1 MENEV
6 KNWLE
11 KVKEAKQG
19 EIDLSR
25 DEDLSIALM
34 NLISLEEHFYFT
46 AMKTNNQKYLEMLN
60 SVRELR
66 KKLLGKIVKNPQGE
80 EWCISKHLLAASMR
94 LVEVGTKELS
104 RGSVKEA
111 NMYFTY
117 AFNLYSL
124 FFAINMKM
132 MEIKNLEDGFEK
144 QENKNGLLNKF
155 SAIIK
160 KIVDCCKE

>member
-1 MENEV
+1 MENFIRQIEEV
-6 KNWLE
+6 KKKTGL
-11 KVKEAKQG
+11 
-19 EIDLSR
+19 DLSLG
-25 DEDLSIALM
+25 EDLSIGLM